1 MVVRVNRGNGRSKK
15 YKLCVILIALLL
27 ALVYSLAAVE
37 RYQSIECFDEQICL
51 YKDTKTKIDDKSQK
65 LSSEAKTEYADFD
78 SLRKIVIDSRPVG
91 LIYLLGLATYD
102 KNANIGCFNKFVTH
116 SLSIQSVIIIA
127 IGI

>member
-65 LSSEAKTEYADFD
+65 LSSEVKTEYADFD
-78 SLRKIVIDSRPVG
+78 SLCKIVIDSKPIG
-91 LIYLLGLATYD
+91 LIYLHGLATYD
-102 KNANIGCFNKFVTH
+102 KNANIGCFNKFVMH
-116 SLSIQSVIIIA
+116 GLAVY
-127 IGI
+127 